1 MSAFDR
7 FQKRQHDYLK
17 AEQNLNTQFIFNG
30 YPSIK
35 ISRDGAEEGE
45 DPLQAVVVNKQEKDE
60 AYIYTPWESP
70 LQIGS
75 TWNAKGLHFLIAEEI
90 VIVKDTNW
98 HKYYCY
104 LCNIEDN
111 GRWWFFYSP
120 KKKAI
125 NFALK
130 HNVFLESAQ
139 KPVLVTGG
147 FPLNFRDKF
156 MAGNRAWI
164 VDEYDNLASAGITY
178 YTLSQ
183 TTMSKDAAGDIA
195 TTIVEKADNPLK
207 GLLSDNP
214 SEESSGLISYLEP
227 GKATSISTEDGYVK
241 FSDPSAVKILRRN
254 ATQVVFQ
261 LNYNV
266 ESVDVSRKIGGKII
280 MSTYA
285 TKKE

>member
-60 AYIYTPWESP
+60 AYIYTPWERP
-70 LQIGS
+70 LEIGS
-75 TWNAKGLHFLIAEEI
+75 TWNAKGLHFLVAEEI
-90 VIVKDTNW
+90 VVIKDTNW

-104 LCNIEDN
+104 LCNLKN
-111 GRWWFFYSP
+111 GDRWWFFYSP

-125 NFALK
+125 NLALK
-130 HNVFLESAQ
+130 QNTFLESTQ

-156 MAGNRAWI
+156 MAGGRAWI

-178 YTLSQ
+178 YTVSQ
-183 TTMSKDAAGDIA
+183 TTMSKDAAEDGDNI
-195 TTIVEKADNPLK
+195 IVEKADNPLEK
-207 GLLSDNP
+207 DP
-214 SEESSGLISYLEP
+214 FEEPPTGPAICLEP
-227 GKATSISTEDGYVK
+227 GKATTVSTEDGYVK
-241 FSDPSAVKILRRN
+241 FSDPSAVKILNRN
-254 ATQVVFQ
+254 SVQVTFQ
-261 LNYNV
+261 LNYGV
-266 ESVDVSRKIGGKII
+266 ESVSVDHKAGGEIVT
-280 MSTYA
+280 STY
-285 TKKE
+285 TTRKE